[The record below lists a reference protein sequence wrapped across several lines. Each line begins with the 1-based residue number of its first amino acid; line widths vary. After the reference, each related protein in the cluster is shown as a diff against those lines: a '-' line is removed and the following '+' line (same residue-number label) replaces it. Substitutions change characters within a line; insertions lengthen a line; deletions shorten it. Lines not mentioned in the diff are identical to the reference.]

1 MGKVSKGARV
11 GTNDSSATNL
21 SIKFTAQV
29 IDFPDTTFALNLN
42 PTQLDFTPEE
52 GKERNKL
59 STQIQNIS
67 QTRVKIEPVGYPR
80 DLFKVR
86 LSDSDLRPG
95 EKTKLM
101 VKLNRRMEL
110 NKFQKSITFE
120 LNDQK
125 NSRFTVPVKK
135 DPPPAKRSTK
145 RPPTRKSQGG

>member
-1 MGKVSKGARV
+1 MSKGAKV

-21 SIKFTAQV
+21 RIKFTAQV
-29 IDFPDTTFALNLN
+29 IDFPDTAFALNLN
-42 PTQLDFTPEE
+42 PTQLDFTPEG
-52 GKERNKL
+52 GKEKNKL

-67 QTRVKIEPVGYPR
+67 QTRVKIKAIGYPR

-110 NKFQKSITFE
+110 DQFQKSITFE

-135 DPPPAKRSTK
+135 DPPAAKK
-145 RPPTRKSQGG
+145 PIKKPPTRRPEGG